1 MTTISIQ
8 YCPRIQL
15 ELHSS
20 TSIPLKQYIQNGATN
35 VCAGMPQKTGFADN
49 TSTFSQGRNTFNK
62 SSVCSIYLQDK
73 NIPLQCNT
81 GVIRVDSSDILS
93 KNPNKW
99 NPAISNTEC
108 IHNIESTCRKLYI
121 SNIDSETTDS
131 YNTWSRSN
139 HTIHNRN
146 RSRNTCSTSSGGICL
161 LNGKQN
167 NIMTSQ
173 ELISRRKNIAIG
185 RGSKNTNN
193 GLSFNDNNLNNSHTN
208 YLSELNAKRTAR
220 NKGYVVPPK
229 CRGQY

>member
-1 MTTISIQ
+1 MTTTSVQ
-8 YCPRIQL
+8 YCPSFKS

-49 TSTFSQGRNTFNK
+49 TSTFSQGRTLFKK
-62 SSVCSIYLQDK
+62 SPVGSIYLKDP
-73 NIPLQCNT
+73 NTPIQCNT
-81 GVIRVDSSDILS
+81 GVIRVDSAEILS
-93 KNPNKW
+93 KEPTKW
-99 NPAISNTEC
+99 SSTNSNSLC
-108 IHNIESTCRKLYI
+108 ITNTESTCKTLYS
-121 SNIDSETTDS
+121 SN
-131 YNTWSRSN
+131 NAWSRSN
-139 HTIHNRN
+139 HTIHNR
-146 RSRNTCSTSSGGICL
+146 SRNTNTCTTSSGGTCL

-173 ELISRRKNIAIG
+173 ELISRRNNIAIG

-208 YLSELNAKRTAR
+208 YLSVLNAKRKAR

-229 CRGQY
+229 CQGRS